1 MKPLRAAKRK
11 RKRQKEVSYVL
22 MMITSVA
29 RLYILL
35 QEFSEVELDEL
46 AKEARLL
53 KKFKAGK
60 VL

>member
-1 MKPLRAAKRK
+1 
-11 RKRQKEVSYVL
+11 VFFF
-22 MMITSVA
+22 
-29 RLYILL
+29 

-60 VL
+60 VCKRQNDCV